1 MNFTTNAFIFFFAST
16 FLIYWQLRKAK
27 TKNILL
33 LIASYIFY
41 GWIHPWYV
49 ILLGLSTLFDYAI
62 SLKIHKSKA
71 SSKFLLSLSLFLNIG
86 ILFFFKYF
94 DFFKTSLITNLQ
106 NIGIEPGYYFI
117 NLVLPL
123 GLSFFTLKKIGYLID
138 ISKGRLTPTR
148 DLISFSLFLA
158 FFPQLAAGPIDKAQK
173 LLPQFEAP
181 RQWKWDYL
189 YSSWHL
195 ILMGVFKKIV
205 IANSIGSF
213 TSRLFGLNNLTGL
226 LAMAAAL
233 GFTLQILADFSAYTD
248 ISRGISL
255 LLGIQTSENFKSPYL
270 SLTPSDFWDRWH
282 ITLSHWLRDYI
293 FFPLRRSFLKKRK
306 ALPLWIIQAMPP
318 MVTML
323 ISGVWH
329 GAGWTYIIWGGGYG
343 ILIVIYQLLG
353 INKNVILKSRL
364 ATLFAWIIMFSFIV
378 FGWLIFRAPSIG
390 WVIDLFSNPFIGTQE
405 QQAVA
410 MLGFAMALFYSAP
423 LMIKFAIDKY
433 FSSDSFIHSIYYVAV
448 TVMII
453 IYINSATPDFIYFQ
467 F

>member
-1 MNFTTNAFIFFFAST
+1 MNFTTSSFILFFAGTFFVYWLLKKTTLKNAF
-16 FLIYWQLRKAK
+16 
-27 TKNILL
+27 L
-33 LIASYIFY
+33 LIASYVFY
-41 GWIHPWYV
+41 GWLHPWYAV
-49 ILLGLSTLFDYAI
+49 LIGVSTLFDYGI
-62 SLKIHKSKA
+62 SLQLYERKKNA
-71 SSKFLLSLSLFLNIG
+71 NFLVGLSLFLNIG

-94 DFFKTSLITNLQ
+94 EFFKNTLIANLESL
-106 NIGIEPGYYFI
+106 GFEPGYYFI
-117 NLVLPL
+117 SLVLPL
-123 GLSFFTLKKIGYLID
+123 GLSFFTLKKIGYIID
-138 ISKGRLTPTR
+138 VSKGRLTPTR
-148 DLISFSLFLA
+148 NLISFGLFVA

-181 RQWKWDYL
+181 RQWKSEYF

-205 IANSIGSF
+205 IANSISSF

-226 LAMAAAL
+226 LAIAAAL

-270 SLTPSDFWDRWH
+270 SLTPSEFWDRWH
-282 ITLSHWLRDYI
+282 ITLSHWLRDYV
-293 FFPLRRSFLKKRK
+293 FFPLRRALLKKRNT
-306 ALPLWIIQAMPP
+306 LPLWIIQAVPP
-318 MVTML
+318 MITML

-343 ILIVIYQLLG
+343 VLIVIYQLLR
-353 INKNVILKSRL
+353 INKNRILKSRIG
-364 ATLFAWIIMFSFIV
+364 TLFAWLIMFSFIV
-378 FGWLIFRAPSIG
+378 FGWLIFRASSIT
-390 WVIDLFSNPFIGTQE
+390 WVIDLFSHPFFGTEE

-410 MLGFAMALFYSAP
+410 ILGFAMALFYSIP
-423 LMIKFAIDKY
+423 LMIKFGLDKY
-433 FSSDSFIHSIYYVAV
+433 FSSNSFVHSIYYVAV

>member
-1 MNFTTNAFIFFFAST
+1 
-16 FLIYWQLRKAK
+16 
-27 TKNILL
+27 
-33 LIASYIFY
+33 
-41 GWIHPWYV
+41 
-49 ILLGLSTLFDYAI
+49 LLGISTLSDYAI
-62 SLKIHKSKA
+62 ALEIKKKHSNPRVLVT
-71 SSKFLLSLSLFLNIG
+71 LSLFLNLG
-86 ILFFFKYF
+86 VLAFFKYF
-94 DFFKTSLITNLQ
+94 GFFKSTLFTNLN
-106 NIGIEPGYYFI
+106 NIGFEPGYYFV
-117 NLVLPL
+117 NLALPL
-123 GLSFFTLKKIGYLID
+123 GLSFFTLKKIGYIID
-138 ISKGRLTPTR
+138 VSKGRLTPSR
-148 DLISFSLFLA
+148 NLISFSLFVA

-173 LLPQFEAP
+173 LLPQLEAP

-195 ILMGVFKKIV
+195 ILMGLFKKIV

-226 LAMAAAL
+226 LAIAAAL

-255 LLGIQTSENFKSPYL
+255 LLGFDTSENFKSPYL
-270 SLTPSDFWDRWH
+270 SLTPSEFWDRWH

-293 FFPLRRSFLKKRK
+293 FFPLRRSFLKKRNT
-306 ALPLWIIQAMPP
+306 LPLWVIQAVPP

-343 ILIVIYQLLG
+343 VLIVIYQLLG

-364 ATLFAWIIMFSFIV
+364 ATLFAWLIMFSFIV
-378 FGWLIFRAPSIG
+378 FGWLIFRAPSIS
-390 WVIDLFSNPFIGTQE
+390 WVVDLFSHPFIGTEE

-410 MLGFAMALFYSAP
+410 ILGFAMALFYSIP
-423 LMIKFAIDKY
+423 LMIKLGIDKY
-433 FSSDSFIHSIYYVAV
+433 FSSDSLIRSIYYVAV

-453 IYINSATPDFIYFQ
+453 IYINSTTPDFIYFQ